1 MTSKRF
7 WKDLAERAAKS
18 VAQSLILL
26 IGTDAIS
33 VTDLDWQKIIGISIT
48 YGIISVLTSIAS
60 YGPAGD
66 NASLVLGD
74 NTDH

>member
-26 IGTDAIS
+26 IGTDAVSI
-33 VTDLDWQKIIGISIT
+33 TELDWQKIVGISIT
-48 YGIISVLTSIAS
+48 YGVLSVLTSIAS
-60 YGPAGD
+60 YGPAGE
-66 NASLVLGD
+66 NASLVLKD
-74 NTDH
+74 NTDY